1 MATAS
6 KSSAAKVECLN
17 PNTGGRKN
25 IDKATYDSFSKA
37 IYHVLKKEKA
47 VTFTQLVEGIED
59 CFSQQRTIFDGSV
72 GWYAITVQK
81 DMEARGMM
89 EAFTE
94 KGKKFFR
101 LKNQGRPNKRP

>member
-1 MATAS
+1 MPSATKPQKA
-6 KSSAAKVECLN
+6 ECLN

-25 IDKATYDSFSKA
+25 IDKATYDLFSKA

-59 CFSQQRTIFDGSV
+59 CFRQQRTTFDGSV
-72 GWYAITVQK
+72 GWYAVTVQK
-81 DMEARGMM
+81 DMEARGVI

-94 KGKKFFR
+94 KGKKLHR
-101 LKNQGRPNKRP
+101 LK